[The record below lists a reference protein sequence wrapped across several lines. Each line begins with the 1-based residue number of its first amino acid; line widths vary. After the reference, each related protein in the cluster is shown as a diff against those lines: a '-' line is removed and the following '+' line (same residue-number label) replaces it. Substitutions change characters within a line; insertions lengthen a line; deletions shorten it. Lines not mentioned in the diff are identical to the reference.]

1 MTRTQSLAIRR
12 AVLAAAVAD
21 AGEARG
27 EALARALDAGLD
39 AGGSLVGVMGRGW
52 WYRLPEPADGGPVK
66 RSTESLV
73 LAVAEWGRCQHAHP
87 HHPTDACYGW

>member
-21 AGEARG
+21 PGEARG

-39 AGGSLVGVMGRGW
+39 AGGTLTGVMGRGW
-52 WYRLPEPADGGPVK
+52 WYRLPEHGGPVK
-66 RSTESLV
+66 RSTESLPV
-73 LAVAEWGRCQHAHP
+73 ALAEWGRCKYAHP
-87 HHPTDACYGW
+87 HDPTAGCYGW